1 MNSYVASEARQEYQI
16 DLAIFTDSA
25 PLNDGYKYLFVC
37 VDIFT
42 KYCHAV
48 PVKSKKPDES
58 VRAMTEILNKMGAC
72 QVLYHDFEGSWNSK
86 EFIRLL
92 NAHKIRQIITS
103 SPPPFAER
111 MIQTF
116 KNMIHKRLE
125 GLNKKKEEWVKL
137 VPIVLKYYNN
147 KTHSTIGM
155 SPARALDPR
164 NNLELFIQIKS
175 KATFKRRNPPLK
187 RGDQVRTYIKPHTFK
202 KGYHASWSDNVYK
215 IIGVSEDG
223 KQFLINNNSRRLY
236 SAHELQKVVESQGK
250 DG

>member
-1 MNSYVASEARQEYQI
+1 
-16 DLAIFTDSA
+16 
-25 PLNDGYKYLFVC
+25 
-37 VDIFT
+37 
-42 KYCHAV
+42 
-48 PVKSKKPDES
+48 
-58 VRAMTEILNKMGAC
+58 MGAC

-111 MIQTF
+111 MIQTL

-125 GLNKKKEEWVKL
+125 GLNKKKEEWVEL

-155 SPARALDPR
+155 SPVHALDPG
-164 NNLELFIQIKS
+164 NNLELYIHIKS

-187 RGDQVRTYIKPHTFK
+187 RGDEVRTFLKPHTFK